1 MWSSFPFFPL
11 PIASSSSLLD
21 LAENSCASINVHT
34 ASIGITYTTLS
45 VTYATPQHG
54 IRITDTINI
63 KSRIGVGPRSYPLSF
78 FIGFGLCFQSRFAIC
93 YTPIPLFVCLNR
105 YAFTTLYYFPTSR
118 FLYTPCKYY
127 HTQQYNDT
135 RNNGVFT
142 RCNYCRSK
150 KLIPRKPWQFSKIPI
165 PEDVPFRPWYLFSP
179 VRIVPIVSMIDILHP
194 LF

>member
-34 ASIGITYTTLS
+34 ASIGITYTTLF
-45 VTYATPQHG
+45 VIYATPQHG

-78 FIGFGLCFQSRFAIC
+78 FIGFGLCFQSCFAIC
-93 YTPIPLFVCLNR
+93 YTPIPLFVCLNW

-127 HTQQYNDT
+127 HTQQCKCT
-135 RNNGVFT
+135 SENGVFT
-142 RCNYCRSK
+142 RCNYCRSEFHFV
-150 KLIPRKPWQFSKIPI
+150 LNMLDHICLLTSLPR
-165 PEDVPFRPWYLFSP
+165 
-179 VRIVPIVSMIDILHP
+179 
-194 LF
+194 